1 MRRLAPV
8 AFVPRKVGFVLPLVT
23 RSDGTTTTLADGFS
37 IGFPTGITLKGPG
50 RLAFDMELVPSIQK
64 SPRSV
69 SLTVHPGFV
78 EAVGRGFAVGM
89 RAAFVVNSST
99 YGFTPLVNKSWP
111 IERPGLLRAYFLEA
125 DLPVRSIAPL
135 EEPPPRLLRSPCTSV
150 LASRPPNLV
159 RSKVAPVSHVARCQ
173 PKIAARSEAAT
184 FYLGL

>member
-1 MRRLAPV
+1 MKVYFAPALLLSALFGTLASSAVGQTRV
-8 AFVPRKVGFVLPLVT
+8 AGHLGFVLPLVT

-64 SPRSV
+64 SPRDV

-111 IERPGLLRAYFLEA
+111 IEKPGLFKAYFLEA
-125 DLPVRSIAPL
+125 DLPVRFD
-135 EEPPPRLLRSPCTSV
+135 
-150 LASRPPNLV
+150 RPTGGT
-159 RSKVAPVSHVARCQ
+159 ATTPV
-173 PKIAARSEAAT
+173 T
-184 FYLGL
+184 FTMHFGVGF